1 MVKEEE
7 RGGIKRVREKYR
19 AYEQKEIERL
29 TLKCN
34 KKYSAK

>member
-19 AYEQKEIERL
+19 AYEQKEMERL
-29 TLKCN
+29 TLKCHR
-34 KKYSAK
+34 KLSAK